1 MVLMTQRKRQQQQA
15 ASTTKRSSNYRS
27 KFEASVAK
35 NLDDNKIK
43 FSYETINID
52 YIISSSYCPDII
64 FDNGIICE
72 IKGLFRK
79 EERRKHLAI
88 KAQHPTLD
96 IRFVFQNSK
105 TKLTKAK
112 GSLTYAKWCERH
124 GFLYA
129 DKIIPPEWYEH
140 KGKNCSSK
148 KKN

>member
-1 MVLMTQRKRQQQQA
+1 MVSMTQRKRQQQQA
-15 ASTTKRSSNYRS
+15 ASTTKRSSKYRS

>member
-1 MVLMTQRKRQQQQA
+1 MVSMTQRKKQQPQK
-15 ASTTKRSSNYRS
+15 STLLKRSSNYRS

-35 NLDDNKIK
+35 NLVDNKIK

-88 KAQHPTLD
+88 KAQHPSLD

-105 TKLTKAK
+105 TKLSKAK

-129 DKIIPPEWYEH
+129 DKIIPPHWYH
-140 KGKNCSSK
+140 GSK
-148 KKN
+148 KT

>member
-1 MVLMTQRKRQQQQA
+1 MTQRKRQQQRA
-15 ASTTKRSSNYRS
+15 ASTTKRSSKYRS

-35 NLDDNKIK
+35 NLVDNKIK

-88 KAQHPTLD
+88 QAQHPTLD
-96 IRFVFQNSK
+96 VRFVFQNSK
-105 TKLTKAK
+105 TKLSKAK

-129 DKIIPPEWYEH
+129 DKIIPPEWYDNP
-140 KGKNCSSK
+140 GKNTASR

>member
-1 MVLMTQRKRQQQQA
+1 MTQRKRQQQRA
-15 ASTTKRSSNYRS
+15 ASTTKRSSKYRS

-35 NLDDNKIK
+35 NLVDNKIK

-88 KAQHPTLD
+88 QAQHPTLD
-96 IRFVFQNSK
+96 VRFVFQNSK
-105 TKLTKAK
+105 TKLSKAK
-112 GSLTYAKWCERH
+112 GSLTYGKWCERH

-129 DKIIPPEWYEH
+129 DKIIPPEWYDNP
-140 KGKNCSSK
+140 GKNTASR

>member
-1 MVLMTQRKRQQQQA
+1 MVSMTQRKRQQQRA
-15 ASTTKRSSNYRS
+15 ASTTKRSSKYRS

-88 KAQHPTLD
+88 QAQHPTLD
-96 IRFVFQNSK
+96 VRFVFQNSK
-105 TKLTKAK
+105 TKLSKAK

-129 DKIIPPEWYEH
+129 DKIIPPEWYDNP
-140 KGKNCSSK
+140 GKNTASR

>member
-1 MVLMTQRKRQQQQA
+1 MTQRKRQQQRA
-15 ASTTKRSSNYRS
+15 ASTTKRSSKYRS

-35 NLDDNKIK
+35 NLVDNKIK

-88 KAQHPTLD
+88 QAQHPTLD

-105 TKLTKAK
+105 TKLSKAK

>member
-1 MVLMTQRKRQQQQA
+1 MTQRKRQQQQA
-15 ASTTKRSSNYRS
+15 ASTTKRSSKYRS

-35 NLDDNKIK
+35 NLVDNKIK

-88 KAQHPTLD
+88 QAQHPTLD
-96 IRFVFQNSK
+96 VRFVFQNSK
-105 TKLTKAK
+105 TKLSKAK

>member
-1 MVLMTQRKRQQQQA
+1 MTQRKRQQQRA

-35 NLDDNKIK
+35 NLVDNKIK

-105 TKLTKAK
+105 TKLSKAK

-129 DKIIPPEWYEH
+129 DKIIPPEWYDNP
-140 KGKNCSSK
+140 GKNTASR

>member
-1 MVLMTQRKRQQQQA
+1 MVSMTQRKRQQQQA
-15 ASTTKRSSNYRS
+15 ASTTKRSSKYRS

-35 NLDDNKIK
+35 NLVDNKIK

-88 KAQHPTLD
+88 QAQHPTLD
-96 IRFVFQNSK
+96 VRFVFQNSK
-105 TKLTKAK
+105 TKLSKAK

-129 DKIIPPEWYEH
+129 DKIIPPEWYDNP
-140 KGKNCSSK
+140 GKNTASR

>member
-1 MVLMTQRKRQQQQA
+1 MTQRKRQQQA
-15 ASTTKRSSNYRS
+15 ASTTKRSSKYRS

-35 NLDDNKIK
+35 NLVDNKIK

-88 KAQHPTLD
+88 QAQHPTLD
-96 IRFVFQNSK
+96 VRFVFQNSK
-105 TKLTKAK
+105 TKLSKAK

-129 DKIIPPEWYEH
+129 DKIIPPEWYDNS
-140 KGKNCSSK
+140 GKNTASR

>member
-1 MVLMTQRKRQQQQA
+1 MTQRKRQQQRA
-15 ASTTKRSSNYRS
+15 ASTTKRSSKYRS

-35 NLDDNKIK
+35 NLVDNKIK

-88 KAQHPTLD
+88 QAQHPTLD
-96 IRFVFQNSK
+96 VRFVFQNSK
-105 TKLTKAK
+105 TKLSKAK

-129 DKIIPPEWYEH
+129 DKIIPPEWYEQQPH
-140 KGKNCSSK
+140 R
-148 KKN
+148 

>member
-1 MVLMTQRKRQQQQA
+1 MTQRKRQQRA
-15 ASTTKRSSNYRS
+15 ASTTKRSSKYRS

-35 NLDDNKIK
+35 NLVDNKIK

-88 KAQHPTLD
+88 QAQHPTLD
-96 IRFVFQNSK
+96 VRFVFQNSK
-105 TKLTKAK
+105 TKLSKAK

-129 DKIIPPEWYEH
+129 DKIIPPEWYDNP
-140 KGKNCSSK
+140 GKNTASR

>member
-1 MVLMTQRKRQQQQA
+1 MTQRKRQQQRA
-15 ASTTKRSSNYRS
+15 ASTTKRSSKYRS

-35 NLDDNKIK
+35 NLVDNKIK

-96 IRFVFQNSK
+96 VRFVFQNSK
-105 TKLTKAK
+105 TKLSKAK

-129 DKIIPPEWYEH
+129 DKIIPPEWYDNP
-140 KGKNCSSK
+140 GKNTASR

>member
-1 MVLMTQRKRQQQQA
+1 MTQRKRQQQQA

-35 NLDDNKIK
+35 NLVDNKIK

-88 KAQHPTLD
+88 QAQHPTLD

-105 TKLTKAK
+105 TKLSKAK

-129 DKIIPPEWYEH
+129 DKIIPPEWYEQQPH
-140 KGKNCSSK
+140 R
-148 KKN
+148 

>member
-1 MVLMTQRKRQQQQA
+1 MTQRKRQQQRA
-15 ASTTKRSSNYRS
+15 ASTTKRSSKYRS

-35 NLDDNKIK
+35 NLVDNKIK

-88 KAQHPTLD
+88 QAQHPTLD
-96 IRFVFQNSK
+96 VRFVFQNSK
-105 TKLTKAK
+105 TKLSKAK

>member
-1 MVLMTQRKRQQQQA
+1 MTQRKKRQQQV
-15 ASTTKRSSNYRS
+15 ASSTKRSFNYRS

-88 KAQHPTLD
+88 QAQHPTLD

-105 TKLTKAK
+105 TKLSKAK

-129 DKIIPPEWYEH
+129 DKIIPPEWYEQQPH
-140 KGKNCSSK
+140 RWS
-148 KKN
+148 

>member
-1 MVLMTQRKRQQQQA
+1 MTQRKRQQQRA
-15 ASTTKRSSNYRS
+15 ASTTKRSSKYRS

-35 NLDDNKIK
+35 NLVDNKIK

-105 TKLTKAK
+105 TKLSKAK

-129 DKIIPPEWYEH
+129 DKIIPPEWYDNP
-140 KGKNCSSK
+140 GKNTASR

>member
-1 MVLMTQRKRQQQQA
+1 MTQRKRQQQRA

-88 KAQHPTLD
+88 QAQHPTLD
-96 IRFVFQNSK
+96 VRFVFQNSK
-105 TKLTKAK
+105 TKLSKAK

-129 DKIIPPEWYEH
+129 DKIIPPEWYDNP
-140 KGKNCSSK
+140 GKNTASR

>member
-1 MVLMTQRKRQQQQA
+1 MTQRKRQQQRA

-88 KAQHPTLD
+88 QAQHPTLD

-105 TKLTKAK
+105 TKLSKAK

-129 DKIIPPEWYEH
+129 DKIIPPEWYDNP
-140 KGKNCSSK
+140 GKNTASR

>member
-1 MVLMTQRKRQQQQA
+1 MTQRKRQQQQA

-88 KAQHPTLD
+88 QAQHPTLD

-105 TKLTKAK
+105 TKLSKAK

-129 DKIIPPEWYEH
+129 DKIIPPEWYDNS
-140 KGKNCSSK
+140 GKNTASR

>member
-1 MVLMTQRKRQQQQA
+1 MTQRKRQQQQA
-15 ASTTKRSSNYRS
+15 ASTTKRSSKYRS

-88 KAQHPTLD
+88 QAQHPTLD
-96 IRFVFQNSK
+96 VRFVFQNSK
-105 TKLTKAK
+105 TKLSKAK

-129 DKIIPPEWYEH
+129 DKIIPPEWYDNP
-140 KGKNCSSK
+140 GKNTASR

>member
-1 MVLMTQRKRQQQQA
+1 MTQRKRQQQRA

-35 NLDDNKIK
+35 NLVDNKIK

-88 KAQHPTLD
+88 QAQHPTLD

-105 TKLTKAK
+105 TKLSKAK

-129 DKIIPPEWYEH
+129 DKIIPPEWYDNS
-140 KGKNCSSK
+140 GKNTASQ

>member
-1 MVLMTQRKRQQQQA
+1 MTQRKRQQQQA
-15 ASTTKRSSNYRS
+15 ASTTKRSFKYRS

-88 KAQHPTLD
+88 QAQHPTLD
-96 IRFVFQNSK
+96 VRFVFQNSK
-105 TKLTKAK
+105 TKLSKAK

-129 DKIIPPEWYEH
+129 DKIIPPEWYDNP
-140 KGKNCSSK
+140 GKNTASR

>member
-1 MVLMTQRKRQQQQA
+1 MTQRKRQQQQA
-15 ASTTKRSSNYRS
+15 ASTTKRSSKYRS

-88 KAQHPTLD
+88 QAQHPTLD
-96 IRFVFQNSK
+96 VRFVFQNSK
-105 TKLTKAK
+105 TKLSKAK

>member
-1 MVLMTQRKRQQQQA
+1 MTQRKRQQQQA

-35 NLDDNKIK
+35 NLVDNKIK

-88 KAQHPTLD
+88 QAQHPTLD

-105 TKLTKAK
+105 TKLSKAK

-129 DKIIPPEWYEH
+129 DKIIPPEWYDNP
-140 KGKNCSSK
+140 GKNTASR

>member
-1 MVLMTQRKRQQQQA
+1 MTQRKRQQQQA
-15 ASTTKRSSNYRS
+15 ASTTKRSSKYRS

-35 NLDDNKIK
+35 NLVDNKIK

-52 YIISSSYCPDII
+52 YIITSSYCPDII

-96 IRFVFQNSK
+96 IRFIFQNSK
-105 TKLTKAK
+105 TKLSKAK

>member
-1 MVLMTQRKRQQQQA
+1 MTQRKRQQQQA
-15 ASTTKRSSNYRS
+15 ASTTKRSSKYRS

-35 NLDDNKIK
+35 NLVDNKIK

-88 KAQHPTLD
+88 QAQHPTLD

-105 TKLTKAK
+105 TKLSQAK

>member
-1 MVLMTQRKRQQQQA
+1 MTQRKRQQQRA
-15 ASTTKRSSNYRS
+15 ASTTKRSSKYRS

-35 NLDDNKIK
+35 NLVDNKIK

-52 YIISSSYCPDII
+52 YIITSSYCPDII

-88 KAQHPTLD
+88 QAQHPTLD
-96 IRFVFQNSK
+96 VRFVFQNSK
-105 TKLTKAK
+105 TKLSKAK

-129 DKIIPPEWYEH
+129 DKIIPPEWYDNP
-140 KGKNCSSK
+140 GKNTASR

>member
-1 MVLMTQRKRQQQQA
+1 MTQRKRQQQRA

-88 KAQHPTLD
+88 QAQHPSLD

-105 TKLTKAK
+105 TKLSKAK

-129 DKIIPPEWYEH
+129 DKIIPPEWYDNP
-140 KGKNCSSK
+140 GKNTASR

>member
-1 MVLMTQRKRQQQQA
+1 MTQRKRQQQRA
-15 ASTTKRSSNYRS
+15 ASTTKRSSKYRS

-88 KAQHPTLD
+88 QAQHPTLD
-96 IRFVFQNSK
+96 VRFVFQNSK
-105 TKLTKAK
+105 TKLSKAK

-129 DKIIPPEWYEH
+129 DKIIPPEWYDNP
-140 KGKNCSSK
+140 GKNTASR

>member
-1 MVLMTQRKRQQQQA
+1 MTQRKLQQQQA

-88 KAQHPTLD
+88 QAQHPTLD

-105 TKLTKAK
+105 TKLSKAK

-129 DKIIPPEWYEH
+129 DKIIPPEWYDNP
-140 KGKNCSSK
+140 GKNTASR

>member
-1 MVLMTQRKRQQQQA
+1 MTQRKRQQQQA

>member
-1 MVLMTQRKRQQQQA
+1 MTQRKRQQQA
-15 ASTTKRSSNYRS
+15 ASTTKRSSKYRS

-35 NLDDNKIK
+35 NLVDNKIK

-88 KAQHPTLD
+88 QAQHPTLD
-96 IRFVFQNSK
+96 VRFVFQNSK
-105 TKLTKAK
+105 TKLSKAK

-129 DKIIPPEWYEH
+129 DKIIPPEWYEQQPH
-140 KGKNCSSK
+140 R
-148 KKN
+148 

>member
-1 MVLMTQRKRQQQQA
+1 MTQRKRQQQRA
-15 ASTTKRSSNYRS
+15 ASTTKRSSKYRS

-35 NLDDNKIK
+35 NLVDNKIK

-52 YIISSSYCPDII
+52 YIITSSYCPDII

-105 TKLTKAK
+105 TKLSKAK